1 MLNIYWTKVVRLR
14 CLHIRF
20 VFIIIII
27 IIITI
32 IIIIDLEL
40 VSVDKKAKENLAI
53 IPHGLINNVWYHKEF
68 AFYVVL
74 RL

>member
-20 VFIIIII
+20 VFIIII
-27 IIITI
+27 I